1 MHKSINF
8 NLPHDGTRDNFIRRK
23 DVLGEGGGG
32 VRGIQLVMPLNAMH
46 LHASC
51 LESLR
56 FISCTPFF

>member
-32 VRGIQLVMPLNAMH
+32 PRHTTRYAFKCYAFACVLFGKHSVHNLN
-46 LHASC
+46 S
-51 LESLR
+51 
-56 FISCTPFF
+56 FF